1 MLENLVKK
9 EGVLDNLIGLFNLI
23 ENGIKAL
30 LQELDVSKLEFSI
43 LMHISGTTA
52 TQYKIAKKYNI
63 SIQRAHQI
71 IKKLI
76 KKEYIIAE
84 EGIING
90 RAYKK
95 LTIKPE
101 VEIKINEI
109 NNQIVNTLKSKKIK
123 YSKLK
128 EFNNLLKMFLN
139 TLGK

>member
-30 LQELDVSKLEFSI
+30 LQELDVSQLEFSI
-43 LMHISGTTA
+43 LMHISSTTA
-52 TQYKIAKKYNI
+52 TQYKMSKKYNI

-101 VEIKINEI
+101 VEIKINEV
-109 NNQIVNTLKSKKIK
+109 NNQIVSTLKSRKVK

>member
-30 LQELDVSKLEFSI
+30 LQELDVSQLEFSI
-43 LMHISGTTA
+43 LMHISSTTA
-52 TQYKIAKKYNI
+52 TQYKMSKKYNI

-101 VEIKINEI
+101 VEIKINEV
-109 NNQIVNTLKSKKIK
+109 NNQIVSTLKSRKVK
-123 YSKLK
+123 YSNLK

>member
-30 LQELDVSKLEFSI
+30 LQELDVSQLEFSI
-43 LMHISGTTA
+43 LMHISSTTA
-52 TQYKIAKKYNI
+52 TQYKMAKKYNI

-101 VEIKINEI
+101 VEIKINEV
-109 NNQIVNTLKSKKIK
+109 NNQIVSTLKSRKVKH
-123 YSKLK
+123 SKLK

>member
-9 EGVLDNLIGLFNLI
+9 EGVLDNLIGLFNLV
-23 ENGIKAL
+23 ENEIKDL
-30 LQELDVSKLEFSI
+30 LQELAVSQLEFSI
-43 LMHISGTTA
+43 LMHISNTTA
-52 TQYKIAKKYNI
+52 TQYKMSKKYNI

-101 VEIKINEI
+101 IEVKINEV
-109 NNQIVNTLKSKKIK
+109 NNQIISSLKAKKVK
-123 YSKLK
+123 YSSVK
-128 EFNNLLKMFLN
+128 EFNNLLKLFLSS
-139 TLGK
+139 LGK

>member
-30 LQELDVSKLEFSI
+30 LQELDVSQLEFSI
-43 LMHISGTTA
+43 LMHISSTTA
-52 TQYKIAKKYNI
+52 TQYKMSKKYNI

-101 VEIKINEI
+101 GEIKINEV
-109 NNQIVNTLKSKKIK
+109 NNQIVSTLKSRKVK

>member
-30 LQELDVSKLEFSI
+30 LQELDVSQLEFSI
-43 LMHISGTTA
+43 LMHISSTTA
-52 TQYKIAKKYNI
+52 TQYKMAKKYNI

-101 VEIKINEI
+101 VEIKINEV
-109 NNQIVNTLKSKKIK
+109 NNQIVSTLKSRKVK